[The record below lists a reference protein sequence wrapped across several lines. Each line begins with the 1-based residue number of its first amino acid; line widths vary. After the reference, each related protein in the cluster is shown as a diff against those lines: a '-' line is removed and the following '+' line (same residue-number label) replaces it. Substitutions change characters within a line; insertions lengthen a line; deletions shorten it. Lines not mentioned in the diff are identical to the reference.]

1 VDAQLARALA
11 AVARDRQ
18 SGAAELARRA
28 AAALHAWLRR
38 HRSPAAEE
46 LEVVARRL
54 ATVQPS
60 MAPLLQLANEVAQL
74 AETGSLRRLPGAVVR
89 FRRLLEVAP
98 GRIARRFATRL
109 RTMHP
114 PIVATYSYSSTVTQ
128 ALLAARRHL
137 GVVWCSE
144 ARPGL
149 EGRRAARELAAGG
162 VNVVLMSDAA
172 LFEVVP
178 AADLLVLGAD
188 TVQRNGFHNKIGT
201 RALVERRAAVAKPVW
216 VLADTTKFWPDDAFH
231 PRWRFPRA
239 HHPPA
244 AELWRRPPRGVR
256 LWNPYFAPC
265 AYCAHLR
272 VLCERGWLDARRIH
286 RALARRRIAPSL
298 RRLLH

>member
-1 VDAQLARALA
+1 MDAQLERALA

-28 AAALHAWLRR
+28 AEALQAWLRR
-38 HRSPAAEE
+38 HRRPAAEE

-60 MAPLLQLANEVAQL
+60 MAPLLRLANEVAQV
-74 AETGSLRRLPGAVVR
+74 AETGSLRRLPVAVIR
-89 FRRLLEVAP
+89 FRQWLDAAP
-98 GRIARRFATRL
+98 GQIARRFATRL

-114 PIVATYSYSSTVTQ
+114 PIVATYSYSSTVTR
-128 ALLAARRHL
+128 ALLAARRHI

-172 LFEVVP
+172 LFEV
-178 AADLLVLGAD
+178 AAAAELLVLGAD
-188 TVQRNGFHNKIGT
+188 AVERNGFHNKIGT
-201 RALVERRAAVAKPVW
+201 SALVERMTAAAKPVW

-231 PRWRFPRA
+231 PRWRLPRA
-239 HHPPA
+239 NRKPA
-244 AELWRRPPRGVR
+244 GELWRRPPRGVR

-265 AYCAHLR
+265 AYHTPLR
-272 VLCERGWLDARRIH
+272 VLCERGWLNARQIH
-286 RALARRRIAPSL
+286 RALDRLRITPSL
-298 RRLLH
+298 RRLLD